1 MFFFA
6 LLLAH
11 HGQREKNGG
20 KGGGGIVGGMIRNA
34 WGKGFHTIS
43 IKLLSQLIPY
53 Q

>member
-1 MFFFA
+1 M
-6 LLLAH
+6 
-11 HGQREKNGG
+11 EEGG
-20 KGGGGIVGGMIRNA
+20 WGYCGGYDQE